1 MSMYDS
7 RGSQPMIRTISHA
20 HPMNSATE
28 QTVSSQYSSSPHS
41 AHDHLADEPPVAMGG
56 QPNPWGHSAF
66 HIRTEDVRSI
76 NPSMFGPGGDYSM
89 SRSTS
94 GASDSEQNTTR
105 LLTPSLDY
113 RSDRRSPH
121 EVDLRKVID
130 SLGDK
135 KHLSQVAFTPYF
147 DFHSHSLGL
156 GPHPQPEDMF
166 FGNRGNSNAVF
177 NLSSERGAGEDTDL
191 TGETEYERERAEQI
205 MNNRKLLED
214 VGLGGHSVSS
224 TVCQSLS

>member
-1 MSMYDS
+1 
-7 RGSQPMIRTISHA
+7 
-20 HPMNSATE
+20 
-28 QTVSSQYSSSPHS
+28 
-41 AHDHLADEPPVAMGG
+41 
-56 QPNPWGHSAF
+56 
-66 HIRTEDVRSI
+66 
-76 NPSMFGPGGDYSM
+76 M

-94 GASDSEQNTTR
+94 GASDSEHNTTR

-135 KHLSQVAFTPYF
+135 KHLSQVPFTPHF
-147 DFHSHSLGL
+147 DLQSHSLGL

-166 FGNRGNSNAVF
+166 FGNRGYSNAAF
-177 NLSSERGAGEDTDL
+177 NLSSERGAREGTDL

-214 VGLGGHSVSS
+214 VGLGGHSVSA
-224 TVCQSLS
+224 TVC